1 LKKRDAPMSKSIKT
15 NVCEIRI
22 AVACIEELLR
32 CEFEKGR
39 LKQSIHLFHL
49 YLSLLIDLAS
59 RDELIFASL
68 EKYILNANDMNVIS
82 DYYYLASMLLRIKV
96 SLIE

>member
-1 LKKRDAPMSKSIKT
+1 MKKCDALPRMSKNSKT

-39 LKQSIHLFHL
+39 LKQSIRSFHL
-49 YLSLLIDLAS
+49 YLSLLIDLALK
-59 RDELIFASL
+59 DELILASL
-68 EKYILNANDMNVIS
+68 EKYILIANDMNVVS

-96 SLIE
+96 G